1 MRSSKELRKL
11 AQTRKDTE
19 YVCEVCGTRLVLVE
33 GGAGWMEDIVC
44 CEVPMKVKAAKKSK
58 AKPKK
63 KAKAKKRR

>member
-1 MRSSKELRKL
+1 LRDVADAK
-11 AQTRKDTE
+11 KNTE

-33 GGAGWMEDIVC
+33 GGEGWIENLVC
-44 CEVPMKVKAAKKSK
+44 CEIPMKAKAAKKKSKAK